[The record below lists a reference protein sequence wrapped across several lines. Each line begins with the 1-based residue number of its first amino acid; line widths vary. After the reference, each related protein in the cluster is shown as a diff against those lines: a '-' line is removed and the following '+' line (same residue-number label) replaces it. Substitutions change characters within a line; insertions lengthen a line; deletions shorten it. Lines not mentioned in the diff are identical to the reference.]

1 MLWIVVVICS
11 FNCAESDTSDELS
24 GSSSTKREAQVGGLK
39 LDLPL
44 DDDDYLMPSPQQG
57 QSVTTTATSA
67 AYMDLISDAK
77 QNGEWITV
85 IRYPIPVLAGKG

>member
-1 MLWIVVVICS
+1 MYHVWL
-11 FNCAESDTSDELS
+11 AESDTSDELS
-24 GSSSTKREAQVGGLK
+24 SGSISKREAQVGNLK

-67 AYMDLISDAK
+67 AYMDLISDSK
-77 QNGEWITV
+77 QSG
-85 IRYPIPVLAGKG
+85 